1 MAQSNPK
8 QTNSRQRPRSKSRPQ
23 LNRQRILLAAL
34 ELADENGLESL
45 SMRKLAQSLNVEA
58 MSLYNHVKNKDDMLD
73 GMVELVVS
81 NIQCPSLNGHWKDE
95 MRMRAQSAH
104 LALVQH
110 PWAAG
115 LLVSRVNVGPMMLS
129 YVDATIGCLRQ
140 AGFSYE
146 LVDRAWNAIDSHIYG
161 FTLQSLNFPF
171 EPDEYSEVAE
181 EYLPQI
187 PETEYPFLN
196 ALSQQII
203 ESKHDGIQDFNFG
216 LELLLDGLERMLQE
230 K

>member
-1 MAQSNPK
+1 MAQSKPNK
-8 QTNSRQRPRSKSRPQ
+8 RRPRGRPRTQ
-23 LNRQRILLAAL
+23 LNRERILLAAA
-34 ELADENGLESL
+34 ELADQNGIETL

-58 MSLYNHVKNKDDMLD
+58 MSLYNHVKNKEDMFD
-73 GMVELVVS
+73 GMVEFVVS
-81 NIQCPSLNGHWKDE
+81 KIQCPSLQGNWKDE
-95 MRMRAQSAH
+95 MRIRAQSAH
-104 LALVQH
+104 HVLVQH
-110 PWAAG
+110 PWATS
-115 LLVSRVNVGPMMLS
+115 LLVSRVNIGPNMLC

-146 LVDRAWNAIDSHIYG
+146 RVDRAWNAIDSHIYG

-171 EPDEYSEVAE
+171 EADEYSDVAE

-203 ESKHDGIQDFNFG
+203 EGEHDGVQEFNFG
-216 LELLLDGLERMLQE
+216 LELLLDGLERMLEEQNL
-230 K
+230 